1 MSINIS
7 ASVSSN
13 RAQVGP
19 ENKGPSVVETENNKA
34 TEEATEEAQQAEAA
48 SRQQAA
54 AESRQ
59 AAANTIEA
67 PAPED
72 INQAVSD
79 INAYLQNVSRE
90 LQFRVDEALPLGRT
104 VVSVIDT
111 ETKETI
117 REFPSKEVL
126 ALARRLLEAQDA
138 EGSATTEGLLFSD
151 QA

>member
-19 ENKGPSVVETENNKA
+19 ENKGPSVVEAENNKA
-34 TEEATEEAQQAEAA
+34 TEAQQAEAA

-59 AAANTIEA
+59 AAADAIEA
-67 PAPED
+67 SAPDD

-104 VVSVIDT
+104 IVSVIDT

-126 ALARRLLEAQDA
+126 ALAHRLLEAQDA
-138 EGSATTEGLLFSD
+138 ESNATTEGLLFSD

>member
-7 ASVSSN
+7 SSVSSS
-13 RAQVGP
+13 RAQAGP
-19 ENKGPSVVETENNKA
+19 EKGPSVVEAENSKA
-34 TEEATEEAQQAEAA
+34 TAEAQQAEAA
-48 SRQQAA
+48 SRQQAT

-59 AAANTIEA
+59 AAADAIKASA
-67 PAPED
+67 PD
-72 INQAVSD
+72 DVNQAVSD

-126 ALARRLLEAQDA
+126 ALARRLLEAQ
-138 EGSATTEGLLFSD
+138 EVESNATPEGLLFSD

>member
-13 RAQVGP
+13 RTQVGP

-34 TEEATEEAQQAEAA
+34 TVKAQQAESA

-59 AAANTIEA
+59 AAADALEA
-67 PAPED
+67 SAPDD
-72 INQAVSD
+72 IQQAVTD

-126 ALARRLLEAQDA
+126 ALARRLLEAQEVESNA
-138 EGSATTEGLLFSD
+138 KPEGLLFSD

>member
-7 ASVSSN
+7 TSVSSN

-19 ENKGPSVVETENNKA
+19 ENKGPSVVEAENNKA
-34 TEEATEEAQQAEAA
+34 TVKAQQAESAG
-48 SRQQAA
+48 RQQAA

-59 AAANTIEA
+59 AVADALEA
-67 PAPED
+67 SAPDD
-72 INQAVSD
+72 IQQAVTD

-126 ALARRLLEAQDA
+126 ALAHRLLEAQDTESNA
-138 EGSATTEGLLFSD
+138 RTEGLLFSD

>member
-19 ENKGPSVVETENNKA
+19 EKGPSVVETENNKA
-34 TEEATEEAQQAEAA
+34 IVEAQQAEAA

-59 AAANTIEA
+59 AAAA
-67 PAPED
+67 PDD

-126 ALARRLLEAQDA
+126 ALARRLLEAQDVESNA
-138 EGSATTEGLLFSD
+138 KPEGLLFSD

>member
-7 ASVSSN
+7 SSVGPN
-13 RAQVGP
+13 RAQAGP
-19 ENKGPSVVETENNKA
+19 EKGPSVVAAENNKA
-34 TEEATEEAQQAEAA
+34 VVEAQQAEAA

-54 AESRQ
+54 GESRQ
-59 AAANTIEA
+59 AAADAIKAFA
-67 PAPED
+67 PAD

-104 VVSVIDT
+104 IVSVIDT

-138 EGSATTEGLLFSD
+138 ESSATTEGLLFSD

>member
-19 ENKGPSVVETENNKA
+19 ENKGPSVVETENNIATAGTQQTKA
-34 TEEATEEAQQAEAA
+34 AG
-48 SRQQAA
+48 RHQAA
-54 AESRQ
+54 VESRQ
-59 AAANTIEA
+59 AVADAIEA
-67 PAPED
+67 SAPDD

-104 VVSVIDT
+104 IVSVIDT

-126 ALARRLLEAQDA
+126 ALAHRLLEAQAA
-138 EGSATTEGLLFSD
+138 ESNATTEGLLFSD

>member
-7 ASVSSN
+7 ASVSTN

-34 TEEATEEAQQAEAA
+34 TEQAQQAEAA
-48 SRQQAA
+48 SRQAA
-54 AESRQ
+54 AD
-59 AAANTIEA
+59 AIEA
-67 PAPED
+67 SAPDE

-90 LQFRVDEALPLGRT
+90 LQFRVDDALPLGRT

-126 ALARRLLEAQDA
+126 ALAHRLLEAQEA
-138 EGSATTEGLLFSD
+138 ESNATTEGLLFSD

>member
-19 ENKGPSVVETENNKA
+19 EKGPSVVEAENNNA
-34 TEEATEEAQQAEAA
+34 TVEAQQAEAA
-48 SRQQAA
+48 ARQQATT
-54 AESRQ
+54 ESRQ
-59 AAANTIEA
+59 AAADAIEA
-67 PAPED
+67 AAPD
-72 INQAVSD
+72 DVNQAVSD

-126 ALARRLLEAQDA
+126 ALARRLLEAQDV
-138 EGSATTEGLLFSD
+138 ESSATTEGLLFSD